1 MFMSSDIK
9 KPDRLNISKNAKEI
23 IDSIDSTNY
32 FSLGD
37 KTTSRS
43 ELFLFAM
50 ALGIDTIPTQ
60 LENTHPGGLILE
72 KSIDSTTLSSMYA
85 NFISSLQDEQL
96 DEITNKGKVFKM
108 AQEFANTGF
117 ENIDDYMK
125 NKKNQKDLAWE
136 LLKEMDNQYNNYFS
150 E

>member
-1 MFMSSDIK
+1 MSSDIK

-60 LENTHPGGLILE
+60 FYCNCSKERVE
-72 KSIDSTTLSSMYA
+72 QAVASI
-85 NFISSLQDEQL
+85 
-96 DEITNKGKVFKM
+96 GR
-108 AQEFANTGF
+108 
-117 ENIDDYMK
+117 
-125 NKKNQKDLAWE
+125 KDLVE
-136 LLKEMDNQYNNYFS
+136 LIEEGKDIEEVAF
-150 E
+150 

>member
-1 MFMSSDIK
+1 MSSDIK

-23 IDSIDSTNY
+23 IDNIDSNNY
-32 FSLGD
+32 FALGD

-60 LENTHPGGLILE
+60 LENTYPGGLILE

-85 NFISSLQDEQL
+85 SFINSLQDEQL

-108 AQEFANTGF
+108 AQEYANTGF

-136 LLKEMDNQYNNYFS
+136 LLKEMDNQYNSYFS